1 MKNLLPS
8 LRESNRYIRFEIIS
22 KKKLDFKEVKKNLE
36 KEILTFLGMLELAK
50 SSFKLVNYNNNEGI
64 IKVNRK
70 YLSKIKAALTL
81 IDNIEKEKI
90 LIKSKNVSG
99 ILKKIKD
106 GGKNGNNAAPDDG
119 L

>member
-36 KEILTFLGMLELAK
+36 KEILLELAK